1 MVIELLKISF
11 GFIFRGGYLQLGI
24 QPHCNA
30 ELLQAILYTE
40 SGKYLCNN
48 LFRP

>member
-1 MVIELLKISF
+1 MVIELFKISF

-24 QPHCNA
+24 QPHFNA
-30 ELLQAILYTE
+30 ELLQIILHIE
-40 SGKYLCNN
+40 LRKCLCNK